1 MFQRVS
7 PSCLLSQYKGVSSGQ
22 IAVFLLNLGLLVMTG
37 CSGSGSNP
45 LSSAASQI
53 QIAVSPSTATLSPS
67 AQQQF
72 TATVQGTTNS
82 AVTWM
87 ASAGSISSNGTFTAP
102 VANSGTQVTITASS
116 VSDSTQRASSVVTIE
131 PPAKLQ
137 ITTSTL
143 SGAIANTPYNAGVG
157 VSGGTPPYKWSVS
170 AGLLPQGFTLQGTTG
185 AVAGSTSITG
195 NFSFTVKVTD
205 AASNSAAQSLILSV
219 APAVSGSFDGP
230 AELPRVYLNT
240 TLADTPA
247 PGPVVTV
254 AANADLQT
262 ALNNANC
269 GDTLD
274 LQAGATYSGQY
285 IFPAKS
291 CDDQHWIIV
300 RTSSPDTTLP
310 PEGTRMTPC
319 YAGVSSLP
327 GRPAFSCTS
336 TKNVLAAISYAGT
349 GNGPIM
355 FASGANHYRL
365 LGLEITRAA
374 NGKAVTD
381 LIVRDGDGSM
391 SQIVLDRVYIHG
403 TPVEE
408 TRRGVDFSG
417 GTSMAVQDSYI
428 SDIHCNTKGTC
439 TDSQAVAGGAGDQ
452 PMGPYKIDDNFLEA
466 SGENILF
473 GGSEATQT
481 PQDIEIR
488 FNHLFKPMLWLQ
500 GQPGYTAPT
509 VIVKNHFE
517 MKNAQ
522 RVLVDSNVLE
532 DNWGGFTQHGASV
545 LIGPKNPGGD
555 DGAVCPLC
563 QVTDVTIR
571 YSTISHVAGAFVIDN
586 GDAPGGGAPLAGE
599 RYSIHD
605 VIADDINGT
614 TYIGYG
620 TFVQVGTVAQP
631 LLQSVAINHVTAF
644 PNRTMLS
651 IGIPTTS
658 PIPGFVFSNSIV
670 AAAQNPVFSTG
681 NYGSGNCAYH
691 HAQPAESVTACF
703 AQPVFS
709 TNAFLGSTFPSSE
722 WPAGNF
728 FYSSSTVGFVNY
740 NNGNGG
746 DYHLV
751 PSSPAIGAA
760 SDGTNLG
767 ANVDAVLT
775 AVSGVR

>member
-1 MFQRVS
+1 
-7 PSCLLSQYKGVSSGQ
+7 
-22 IAVFLLNLGLLVMTG
+22 
-37 CSGSGSNP
+37 
-45 LSSAASQI
+45 
-53 QIAVSPSTATLSPS
+53 
-67 AQQQF
+67 
-72 TATVQGTTNS
+72 
-82 AVTWM
+82 
-87 ASAGSISSNGTFTAP
+87 
-102 VANSGTQVTITASS
+102 
-116 VSDSTQRASSVVTIE
+116 
-131 PPAKLQ
+131 
-137 ITTSTL
+137 
-143 SGAIANTPYNAGVG
+143 
-157 VSGGTPPYKWSVS
+157 
-170 AGLLPQGFTLQGTTG
+170 
-185 AVAGSTSITG
+185 
-195 NFSFTVKVTD
+195 
-205 AASNSAAQSLILSV
+205 
-219 APAVSGSFDGP
+219 
-230 AELPRVYLNT
+230 LPRVYLNT

-262 ALNNANC
+262 ALNNASC

-563 QVTDVTIR
+563 QVTDVTI
-571 YSTISHVAGAFVIDN
+571 FDN
-586 GDAPGGGAPLAGE
+586 QPRCGRFCYRQWRCARRRRSSGG
-599 RYSIHD
+599 
-605 VIADDINGT
+605 
-614 TYIGYG
+614 
-620 TFVQVGTVAQP
+620 
-631 LLQSVAINHVTAF
+631 
-644 PNRTMLS
+644 RTL
-651 IGIPTTS
+651 
-658 PIPGFVFSNSIV
+658 
-670 AAAQNPVFSTG
+670 
-681 NYGSGNCAYH
+681 
-691 HAQPAESVTACF
+691 
-703 AQPVFS
+703 
-709 TNAFLGSTFPSSE
+709 
-722 WPAGNF
+722 
-728 FYSSSTVGFVNY
+728 
-740 NNGNGG
+740 
-746 DYHLV
+746 
-751 PSSPAIGAA
+751 
-760 SDGTNLG
+760 
-767 ANVDAVLT
+767 
-775 AVSGVR
+775 